1 VNVTRH
7 RQTLL
12 HAFVALVVVLGTFTL
27 AAHFPE
33 SGASAVKAAAPSF
46 RVSGTVEG
54 LYPGKRVVLR
64 ASVRNPYGFTIVVK
78 RVRVRVTS
86 PVAACPR
93 SAVKIKAWRGSRI
106 VKARG
111 TGRVALRITMRR
123 TAPDAC
129 RGVRFALSY
138 TGKATRA

>member
-1 VNVTRH
+1 MTRD

-27 AAHFPE
+27 AAHLPE
-33 SGASAVKAAAPSF
+33 SGASAVKGAAPWF
-46 RVSGTVEG
+46 RVTGTVKG
-54 LYPGKRVVLR
+54 LYPGERLVLR
-64 ASVRNPYGFTIVVK
+64 TKVKNPFGFAIVVE
-78 RVRVRVTS
+78 RVRAKVTS

-93 SAVKIKAWRGSRI
+93 SAVKIEAWRGSRI
-106 VKARG
+106 VKAHG
-111 TGRVALRITMRR
+111 TRRVALRITMRR

-129 RGVRFALSY
+129 QGVRFALSY